1 MTTQIGNLD
10 NHYHFR
16 LRVSGTLYG
25 GDINATYESVSTTK
39 SLGSFAEI
47 ELRKEITETL
57 SSLKTVCTLYIM
69 VINFL
74 HD

>member
-25 GDINATYESVSTTK
+25 GDININATYESVSTPK

-57 SSLKTVCTLYIM
+57 SSLKTVCTL
-69 VINFL
+69 L
-74 HD
+74 W